1 VAFAARLDD
10 RPPVQIATAA
20 DCGQLSDRWMHALCA
35 KIESFSPSAMP
46 QTGDDLQMLSQAD
59 DVEQTMDAAYAWFML
74 RGDTAFC
81 SYESVQIWV
90 SLGTRTEDGKQAC
103 LSAMANVWKQG
114 TMGITNGS
122 GGPNLEI
129 PLVDVPAGAQPSM
142 P

>member
-1 VAFAARLDD
+1 
-10 RPPVQIATAA
+10 
-20 DCGQLSDRWMHALCA
+20 MHALCA

-46 QTGDDLQMLSQAD
+46 QTGDDLHALSQAG

-81 SYESVQIWV
+81 RYESVQIWV
-90 SLGTRTEDGKQAC
+90 SLGTHTEDGKEAC
-103 LSAMANVWKQG
+103 LTAMTNVWKRR